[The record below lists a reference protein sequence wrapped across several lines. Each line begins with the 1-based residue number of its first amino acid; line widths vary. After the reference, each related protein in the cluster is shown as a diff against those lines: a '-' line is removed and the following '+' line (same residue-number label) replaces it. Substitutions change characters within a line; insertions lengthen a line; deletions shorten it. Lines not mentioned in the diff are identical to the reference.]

1 MGFSDAKIVPTPPYT
16 PPGSIGIREGFGP
29 LELFQ
34 GFFDSLNTPGFTEAG
49 SVLQADPLQGLLA
62 AADFQFPREK
72 SIIPLKRLTQ
82 SGL

>member
-34 GFFDSLNTPGFTEAG
+34 GFFESLRAAQLSVRRSFIFHFSVRFLIIAG
-49 SVLQADPLQGLLA
+49 PVWESRMAKPN
-62 AADFQFPREK
+62 
-72 SIIPLKRLTQ
+72 
-82 SGL
+82 